1 MGRSGGRGRAVRAP
15 LTMDDVHGSAFA
27 RCSGTFMSNAPGGD
41 MATRDTTNTGG
52 PSDSTIEQSAQAVG
66 NIIETGATVVGRG
79 LAAGVEGSAQ
89 LADRAAQ
96 MTGMTS
102 PRAIGNAAENAARST
117 MTAARS
123 AARTTRS
130 AARSTA
136 TAASRTAGMAR
147 AKSRGRATRAATRT
161 AKPAAKRSTK
171 RPAKRATKASV
182 KRAMKASAQ
191 KGRRKVS
198 QSKSMLSK
206 RTGAKS
212 GRSRK
217 RR

>member
-1 MGRSGGRGRAVRAP
+1 VPTFKSAFLDVR
-15 LTMDDVHGSAFA
+15 GSAFA
-27 RCSGTFMSNAPGGD
+27 RCSPVRLRATLRRDRHFMSNAPGGG
-41 MATRDTTNTGG
+41 MATRDTTTTGG
-52 PSDSTIEQSAQAVG
+52 TKDSAIEQSAQAVG
-66 NIIETGATVVGRG
+66 DLIETGATVVGRG
-79 LAAGVEGSAQ
+79 LAAGVEGMAQ

-117 MTAARS
+117 MTTARS
-123 AARTTRS
+123 AVRTTRS
-130 AARSTA
+130 AARRTA
-136 TAASRTAGMAR
+136 TAASRA
-147 AKSRGRATRAATRT
+147 SGRATRAAKRA
-161 AKPAAKRSTK
+161 AKPAPRRSRKRS
-171 RPAKRATKASV
+171 AKRATKPTA
-182 KRAMKASAQ
+182 KMTAKASAQ

-198 QSKSMLSK
+198 QSTSMQSK